1 MSPLPQMSDDLQDR
15 ARGAARPA
23 RHQPPQPLTPLIG
36 RAEELETICGL
47 LRRAEVRLLTLIGP
61 GGVGKTRLALH
72 AAAELAPAF
81 ADGAAFV
88 ALAGVRSPHAVVPAI
103 AQTLALREGDGQP
116 LQAIVEAY
124 LSERQILLVLD
135 NFEQLVDA
143 APLLTDLLGRSPR
156 LKLLITS
163 RIVLRVVGEQRFS
176 VPPLTLPERIPTL
189 AQAQDPDALS
199 RHAALAL
206 FVERARAV
214 DPSFALTPHNAATVS
229 EICMR
234 LEGLPLAIELAT
246 ARLRLLSPEA
256 LLTRLSSRLALLT
269 SGARDL
275 LAHQQTLRRTID
287 WSYDLLEE
295 HEKVL
300 FNRLAVFLGGWTL
313 EAAEAVCV
321 GPVELAGP
329 QIDVLDGLMS
339 LLDKSMVLQAR
350 GVGDDPDDPRF
361 AMLETIREYAL
372 ERLVA
377 GGQADSARARHAAY
391 YLALAERAEPELL
404 GPSHGHWLDRL
415 DQERDNLLAALQW
428 CSDHGDTGALVR
440 MAAALWRFW
449 HVRGHLSEGR
459 HWLDT
464 AAALSECAPSAARV
478 RVLCGAGWMANVQ
491 GSPAQAEP
499 FFHQAL
505 SLARGLDDTRG
516 VAQALSGIG
525 RAAHLRG
532 DHARATACY
541 EEGLALFRRLGDSQE
556 IGWSLQRLGL
566 LAQEQRDYA
575 RASALLEES
584 LAGFRADGFVWGI
597 TWSLIALGN
606 VALEGGDY
614 TRATELYQ
622 ASVGHFEQLGDR
634 GSMAM
639 ALVHL
644 GRAALARG
652 DLAQAVACSRQSLAL
667 YQEVGVNIGVA
678 ESLELMA
685 RVAWRQGLS
694 AGAVRLLGAAD
705 SLRGKLG
712 VRLPPADRAWCDRL
726 LRQARER
733 LGGEVFQAALEEGLA
748 ASPEHLL
755 LTLAREI
762 TAAPA
767 AHAAPAASHAR
778 DDRGGLTAREI
789 EVLQLV
795 ATGLTD
801 AQVAQRL
808 HVSTRTVNAHLRS
821 IYSKLGV
828 SSRSAVTRMAIDRGL
843 VK

>member
-1 MSPLPQMSDDLQDR
+1 MSDDPQER
-15 ARGAARPA
+15 AHGAARPA
-23 RHQPPQPLTPLIG
+23 RHQPPKPLTPLIG
-36 RAEELETICGL
+36 RAEELATVCGL
-47 LRRAEVRLLTLIGP
+47 LRRADVRLLTLIGP
-61 GGVGKTRLALH
+61 GGVGKTRLALQ
-72 AAAELAPAF
+72 AAAELAPEH

-88 ALAGVRSPHAVVPAI
+88 PLAAVRSPQSVVPAL
-103 AQTLALREGDGQP
+103 AQALGLREGDGQP
-116 LQAIVEAY
+116 LRTLVEAY
-124 LSERQILLVLD
+124 LSERQMLLVLD

-143 APLLTDLLGRSPR
+143 APLLTDLLGRCPR
-156 LKLLITS
+156 LKLLVTS
-163 RIVLRVVGEQRFS
+163 RIVLRVAGEQRFG
-176 VPPLTLPERIPTL
+176 VPPLALPERIPTAPL
-189 AQAQDPDALS
+189 PQDLEALC

-214 DPSFALTPHNAATVS
+214 DPSFALSPHNAATVS

-287 WSYDLLEE
+287 WSYDLLER

-300 FNRLAVFLGGWTL
+300 FNRLAVFVSGWTL

-321 GPVELAGP
+321 GPAEQDGLL
-329 QIDVLDGLMS
+329 IDVLDGLMS

-350 GVGDDPDDPRF
+350 GAGDDPDDPRF

-377 GGQADSARARHAAY
+377 GGEADSARGRHAAY
-391 YLALAERAEPELL
+391 YLALVERAEPELL

-428 CSDHGDTGALVR
+428 FSDRGDASALAR

-464 AAALSECAPSAARV
+464 AVAQSEEAPSALRV

-491 GSPAQAEP
+491 GSPAQAEL
-499 FFHQAL
+499 FFHGGL
-505 SLARGLDDTRG
+505 TLARELGDTRG
-516 VAQALSGIG
+516 VAMALSGIG

-532 DHARATACY
+532 EQTRATTCY
-541 EEGLALFRRLGDSQE
+541 EEGLALFRSLGDTKE

-566 LAQEQRDYA
+566 LAQEQRDYN
-575 RASALLEES
+575 RATALLEES
-584 LAGFRADGFVWGI
+584 LAGFQSDGFVWGV
-597 TWSLIALGN
+597 TWSLVALGN

-614 TRATELYQ
+614 ARATELYQ
-622 ASVGHFEQLGDR
+622 SSVSHFEQLGDR

-644 GRAALARG
+644 GRGALARG
-652 DLAQAVACSRQSLAL
+652 DLAQAVACSRQSLSL
-667 YQEVGVNIGVA
+667 YQEVGVSIGAA

-733 LGGEVFQAALEEGLA
+733 LGAEAFQTSLEEGLA

-755 LTLAREI
+755 ATLAREI
-762 TAAPA
+762 TAAPTL
-767 AHAAPAASHAR
+767 HTAPAPSHAR
-778 DDRGGLTAREI
+778 DDRGGLTAREV
-789 EVLQLV
+789 EVLELV